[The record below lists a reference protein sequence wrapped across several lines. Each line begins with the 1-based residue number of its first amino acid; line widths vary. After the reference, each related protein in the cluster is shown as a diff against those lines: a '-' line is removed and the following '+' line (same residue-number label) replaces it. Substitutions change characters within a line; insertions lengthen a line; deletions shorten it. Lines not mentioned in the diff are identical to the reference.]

1 MALVPPT
8 VEEFAAYTGL
18 ASDEPYLEE
27 SLTVAIDLVDDY
39 LADAYRDVPQSVYSN
54 EVLRTAHAVF
64 KQNETTAGGSLQQIV
79 ELGQVT
85 TTRYDRDPLTAS
97 KPTLRRFTLPW

>member
-8 VEEFAAYTGL
+8 AEEFAAYTGL
-18 ASDEPYLEE
+18 AIDEPYLEE
-27 SLTVAIDLVDDY
+27 SLTVATDLVDDF

-64 KQNETTAGGSLQQIV
+64 KQNETTVGGSYQQIV

-85 TTRYDRDPLTAS
+85 TTRFNRDPLTAS
-97 KPTLRRFTLPW
+97 KPVLGRYVLPW